1 MHLCNAKLAT
11 MTWDVIRSSRAI
23 GCGRR
28 TQISPPLVLSLL
40 LQGLVLACSSPAAAS
55 DEPARIRILFV
66 GNSYTYVNDLP
77 RILQVMAIQ
86 SGRRS
91 LPEVRIMVGP
101 GFAWE
106 DHWKVEAAQKVIKST
121 QWDYVV
127 LQEQSQEPIL
137 HEQKM
142 KKFGTLLIDAVH
154 RSHASPLLFVTWS
167 RENEAAAQSVISTS
181 YARLASAARAQMV
194 PVDKAWQ
201 YMRERHP
208 EFGLYRQ
215 DGSHPSPAGSYLA
228 ACVFYRTIYW
238 ELPRQEAA
246 TSFLTFQSKE
256 SGYAERVV
264 PVPLNSE
271 QVAAVQDACGRAF
284 VSAGTGGS
292 MGPTTGPSH

>member
-1 MHLCNAKLAT
+1 MHLPKAKFAT
-11 MTWDVIRSSRAI
+11 MAWDVVRSSSAI
-23 GCGRR
+23 GRGRNA
-28 TQISPPLVLSLL
+28 QASPLLVPLLL
-40 LQGLVLACSSPAAAS
+40 LQGLALVCSSPAAAS
-55 DEPARIRILFV
+55 EEPARIRILFV

-91 LPEVRIMVGP
+91 LPEVQMTVGP

-106 DHWKVEAAQKVIKST
+106 DHWKIEAAQKAIKST
-121 QWDYVV
+121 RWDYVV

-137 HEQKM
+137 HEERM
-142 KKFGTLLIDAVH
+142 KKFGILLIDAVH
-154 RSHASPLLFVTWS
+154 QSHATPLLFVTWS
-167 RENEAAAQSVISTS
+167 RENEATAQSRISAS
-181 YARLASAARAQMV
+181 YARLATTARAQMV

-201 YMRERHP
+201 YMRERNP
-208 EFGLYRQ
+208 KFGLYRQ

-228 ACVFYRTIYW
+228 ACVFYRTIYG

-264 PVPLNSE
+264 PVLLSSP

-284 VSAGTGGS
+284 VS
-292 MGPTTGPSH
+292 TGP